1 MRQKLLNPFILAL
14 LGTGLLRLSWQK
26 WTNIVWDYGRELY
39 TPWRITCGQVLYKDV
54 ASLFGPFPPYWNALL
69 FKVFGVSIMTLVLF
83 NILLVAGIT
92 ALMYRFFSYTT
103 DKRIALFVCAA
114 FLSLFAFRTG

>member
-1 MRQKLLNPFILAL
+1 MHKNNLNPFILVVLGASL
-14 LGTGLLRLSWQK
+14 LHICWLK
-26 WTNIVWDYGRELY
+26 WRNIIFDYGRELY
-39 TPWRITCGQVLYKDV
+39 TPWRITCGQVLFKDI

-92 ALMYRFFSYTT
+92 ILIYRFFS
-103 DKRIALFVCAA
+103 
-114 FLSLFAFRTG
+114 